1 MNFLKKAFTLAEVLI
16 TLAIVG
22 IVAALTIPS
31 LMIEYKANKLR
42 TQFLKNYSLIKQS
55 TKLMEENGEPI
66 DLSNFDYKTLKKY
79 FNVAVDCGTYAGTH
93 VTKAPCYSL
102 DTELPNTYK
111 DYSGKTNSYSS
122 YYGSGQYVLNDGT
135 NMYFGSWLNHWIG
148 LTVDVNGFTNPPNRM
163 GYDTFYFYFSDGEWV
178 YITDGKSCNVA
189 SLDYQNGSG
198 CTIKAINDPNYFKWV
213 VRNVK

>member
-79 FNVAVDCGTYAGTH
+79 FNVAVVCGTSAGTH
-93 VTKAPCYSL
+93 VTKAPCYYF
-102 DTELPNTYK
+102 DTKLPNTYK

-122 YYGSGQYVLNDGT
+122 YYGGGQFVLNDGT
-135 NMYFGSWLNHWIG
+135 NMYFGSWPGHWIG
-148 LTVDVNGFTNPPNRM
+148 LTVDVNGFTSPPNRM

-178 YITDGKSCNVA
+178 YKTDGTGCMVGV
-189 SLDYQNGSG
+189 LDYQNGNG